1 MKLRITTDPPSR
13 MHSLQPEALRLQVST
28 ISITAMIRT
37 LRHWN
42 VAVSWALK
50 VSVDSDPAWS
60 IALTTSLSWDW
71 GRKIDTKSSAVSKH
85 ILAEQSQSPSHPSRF
100 LNVPYVFSILFS
112 CFLMC
117 LCVLWKF
124 LQYPFLSVVYQFSHV
139 FSSVHPRMPPPPK
152 PWPTTESWQPTAPEG
167 NRPTWVTICNH
178 D

>member
-60 IALTTSLSWDW
+60 IALTWLVM
-71 GRKIDTKSSAVSKH
+71 GLGQIDTKSSAVSKH
-85 ILAEQSQSPSHPSRF
+85 ILAEQSQSPSPPSRF
-100 LNVPYVFSILFS
+100 LHVPYVSLCLFYSFLVFPYVFMCSMEISTVSFSISCLSVFS
-112 CFLMC
+112 CFL
-117 LCVLWKF
+117 LR
-124 LQYPFLSVVYQFSHV
+124 
-139 FSSVHPRMPPPPK
+139 SSKDATTSKALADDRKLATYCAWRKPPDL
-152 PWPTTESWQPTAPEG
+152 G
-167 NRPTWVTICNH
+167 NH
-178 D
+178 M